1 MSKIYNVR
9 KAFQRIFNDL
19 SQHEVSCIFF
29 NNDVKVMTTLGE
41 YEYST
46 DHSLLL
52 QTIQNIRCSSITDF
66 SKILE
71 GIDKLGVKKMD
82 DVDTISIIIS
92 DGYHTIDNET
102 GISLDTITRKLKKYF
117 NYSIGLGND
126 YDRNLLENISKEFYS
141 NQTETMFYFLDKYFK
156 KKKDNYI
163 IMEPDTFFLS
173 FQEFKMKDI
182 HTDNNLFGD
191 ISLEEEGN
199 YQKTYK
205 INSSY
210 YDTTINKR
218 HFLFVI
224 DISGSMDDTF
234 HSRIMETFYN
244 DVNIRYNHS
253 GNSKKMIEFY
263 DINSKIM
270 IEKKQ
275 IKTEYLSEND
285 QILDICKNIYEIE
298 KNNDIKWEKLYELY
312 NRDIGNQILKKF
324 IRKKYNSLLTN
335 DEKKLI
341 VLLHND
347 IKMNKI
353 MNDSTNLYDSI
364 CILCYENQRNI
375 LLSCFHV
382 SSCLD
387 CTLKIMNSLQTINP
401 QCPVCRKIIEWARF
415 IKIENKKCTKCSKNI
430 ACIYQEPCGHILY
443 CNNCYPK
450 ETQICALCNEKIK
463 NFTSIHFV

>member
-9 KAFQRIFNDL
+9 KAFQRMFNDL

-82 DVDTISIIIS
+82 DLDTISIIIS
-92 DGYHTIDNET
+92 DGYHTIDNDT
-102 GISLDTITRKLKKYF
+102 GISLDNIMKKLKKYF
-117 NYSIGLGND
+117 HYSIGLGND
-126 YDRNLLENISKEFYS
+126 YDKNLLENISKEFYS

-182 HTDNNLFGD
+182 QTDEILYGD
-191 ISLEEEGN
+191 TTLLEEGN

-244 DVNIRYNHS
+244 DVNIHYNHS

-275 IKTEYLSEND
+275 TKSEYLSKND
-285 QILDICKNIYEIE
+285 EILDICKNVYEIE
-298 KNNDIKWEKLYELY
+298 KNNDIKWEKLYQLY
-312 NRDIGNQILKKF
+312 NRDIENQILKKF

-347 IKMNKI
+347 IKINKI
-353 MNDSTNLYDSI
+353 INDTVHLNDNI

-401 QCPVCRKIIEWARF
+401 QCPVCRNIIEWARF
-415 IKIENKKCTKCSKNI
+415 IKIENKKCTECSKNI
-430 ACIYQEPCGHILY
+430 ACVYQEPCGHILY

-450 ETQICALCNEKIK
+450 EAQICTLCNEKIK

>member
-41 YEYST
+41 LEYST

-71 GIDKLGVKKMD
+71 GIDKLGIKKID
-82 DVDTISIIIS
+82 NLETISIIIS
-92 DGYHTIDNET
+92 DGYHTIDNDT
-102 GISLDTITRKLKKYF
+102 GISLDTIIQKLEKYF
-117 NYSIGLGND
+117 HYSIGLGND
-126 YDRNLLENISKEFYS
+126 YDKNLLENISKEFFS

-156 KKKDNYI
+156 KKKNNFF

-182 HTDNNLFGD
+182 HTDDIFYGD
-191 ISLEEEGN
+191 TTLQEEGN
-199 YQKTYK
+199 YQKTFK

-210 YDTTINKR
+210 YDTILNKK

-244 DVNIRYNHS
+244 DVNIHYNYS
-253 GNSKKMIEFY
+253 GNSQKMIEFY
-263 DINSKIM
+263 DINSKI
-270 IEKKQ
+270 IVEKKQ
-275 IKTEYLSEND
+275 IKTKYLSEND
-285 QILDICKNIYEIE
+285 QILDICKNIYQIE
-298 KNNDIKWEKLYELY
+298 KNKETKWKRLYELY
-312 NRDIGNQILKKF
+312 NRDIENQILKKF

-347 IKMNKI
+347 MKMNKLT
-353 MNDSTNLYDSI
+353 NDTTNLNDNI
-364 CILCYENQRNI
+364 CTLCYENHRNI

-387 CTLKIMNSLQTINP
+387 CTLKIMKSIHTINP

-415 IKIENKKCTKCSKNI
+415 IKIETKKCIQCSENI
-430 ACIYQEPCGHILY
+430 ACIYQEP
-443 CNNCYPK
+443 
-450 ETQICALCNEKIK
+450 
-463 NFTSIHFV
+463 